1 MAQHSA
7 SREVRS
13 AKSLSDKIA
22 DIIAD
27 HLKSGERFP
36 TESQL
41 IRDLGVSR
49 SALREV
55 LSGYEAKGII
65 TAQRGSGRFVRMP
78 DLSASL
84 VETWSFVLKADPNL
98 MLDFLEIRSI
108 LELNSLSK
116 AMERCTVDQL
126 AQMSRLVES
135 MKQLTEDTQAF
146 ARIDCEFH
154 KAMFLTIGNRLLEQL
169 LIAFSDLFRLY
180 HLDEGGYDYKQIAQ
194 QHQDILE
201 AFAKQDLASLTELM
215 KEHFADLRYRIAVL
229 HQWDRPKDQ
238 Q

>member
-1 MAQHSA
+1 MAQQSA
-7 SREVRS
+7 GKDALS
-13 AKSLSDKIA
+13 AKSLSEKIS

-41 IRDLGVSR
+41 MRDLSVSR
-49 SALREV
+49 SALREA
-55 LSGYEAKGII
+55 LSAFEAKGII

-78 DLSASL
+78 DLSATL
-84 VETWSFVLKADPNL
+84 VDTWSFVLKVDPNL
-98 MLDFLEIRSI
+98 MLDFLEIRCI

-126 AQMSRLVES
+126 TKMSRLVES
-135 MKQLTEDTQAF
+135 MKQLTEDSKAF

-169 LIAFSDLFRLY
+169 LSAFSDLFRLY
-180 HLDEGGYDYKQIAQ
+180 HLDEGGYDYKQIAK

-229 HQWDRPKDQ
+229 HNWDRSKDH
-238 Q
+238 

>member
-1 MAQHSA
+1 MVQHSA
-7 SREVRS
+7 RQSALS
-13 AKSLSDKIA
+13 AKSLSEKLS

-36 TESQL
+36 TENQL
-41 IRDLGVSR
+41 IHDLGVSR
-49 SALREV
+49 TALREA
-55 LSGYEAKGII
+55 LSAFEAKGII
-65 TAQRGSGRFVRMP
+65 TAQRGSGRSVRMP

-98 MLDFLEIRSI
+98 MLDFLEIRCI

-126 AQMSRLVES
+126 AQMSRLVEN
-135 MKQLTEDTQAF
+135 MNQLTEDTQAF
-146 ARIDCEFH
+146 ASIDCEFH

-169 LIAFSDLFRLY
+169 LSAFSDLFRLY

-201 AFAKQDLASLTELM
+201 AFAKQDLTSLTELM

-229 HQWDRPKDQ
+229 HHWDRSKDQ